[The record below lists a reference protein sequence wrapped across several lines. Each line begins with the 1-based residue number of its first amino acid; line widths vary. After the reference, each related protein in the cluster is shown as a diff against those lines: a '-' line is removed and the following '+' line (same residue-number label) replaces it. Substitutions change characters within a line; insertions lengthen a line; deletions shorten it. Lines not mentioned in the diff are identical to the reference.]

1 MAKIDIVRKAAVKAG
16 RKFGLKNV
24 QVEPARGNAKYCV
37 SFEQN
42 GTPHTVHFGHKAYED
57 FHDHKDR
64 LRQQRFIRRSSGITN
79 AQGQLTRDLPST
91 PNFWSM
97 RALWAY

>member
-24 QVEPARGNAKYCV
+24 QVEPSTRGNAKYCV

-64 LRQQRFIRRSSGITN
+64 LRQQRYLRRSSGITTVKS
-79 AQGQLTRDLPST
+79 LTTLQVYSL
-91 PNFWSM
+91 SSCSS
-97 RALWAY
+97 